1 LSSILH
7 CNDLQKLAVLGGFC
21 FGQRTIKK
29 RIPTTEINNHSH
41 KDMVLNDLVS
51 VVFTFWNEINLL
63 NIVLKT

>member
-1 LSSILH
+1 
-7 CNDLQKLAVLGGFC
+7 LAVLGGFC